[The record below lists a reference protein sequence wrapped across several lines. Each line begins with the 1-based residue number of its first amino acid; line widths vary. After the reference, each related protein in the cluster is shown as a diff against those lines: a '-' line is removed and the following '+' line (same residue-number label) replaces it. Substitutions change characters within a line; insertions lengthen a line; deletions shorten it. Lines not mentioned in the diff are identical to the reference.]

1 MPDIFSAT
9 ATANGSSRT
18 STDPPQ
24 TVTSTATASA
34 TSTVS
39 QLDAQTLANN
49 TAQQVANSDAQT
61 LANGISSA
69 VEFISAF
76 GPIGPT
82 GERGERGDIGNRGEP
97 GPTGANGRDG
107 TDGSQGPTGANGRDG
122 TDGTDGS
129 QGPTG
134 PTGPSATG
142 GSSSPNTTSTV
153 YFDNITDMNNF
164 QLPTPDPSGSHYYD
178 IQISSSLLGLSPDNF
193 GYSPIPTYT
202 LSNTRVY
209 EYNENVYL
217 YGTIYDLCSNT
228 LNFDV
233 SKNII
238 SYDMSGNIN
247 NLFNFTSDNLTRI
260 VTLKGTRTSNR
271 LFGSYSGTVSE
282 YNGLIEIDPSSGLIL
297 SNNTLK
303 NLTVPVPSNI
313 YYNNIFTYGST
324 NNLLLIAYSSDRITE
339 PSGNSSNLVYYNTD
353 TSQLYFLKD
362 SSGNII
368 SDINLAT
375 VLGEYL
381 YLVNNNNLNLVSY
394 QILNNALS
402 EKGSLLTTALY
413 NASFAL
419 INNKFLS
426 IPFAFSLNNN
436 NYTFITNNG
445 LFQFNPE
452 LTYFDVEYSINNRF
466 LSSYPTLF
474 NLSDTICFLGNST
487 SYYYMTLD
495 ASGNNAFV
503 NGYNPYLNDYTV
515 QFGNVIYNEI
525 DVVYGNKRVYYI
537 RKSGA
542 LINYLSNKSYSGM
555 ANFLVTSTENINK
568 VYIKNNDGGIIY
580 LNNSS
585 NSFYYN
591 GTEWV
596 LTSTSNILI
605 M

>member
-1 MPDIFSAT
+1 
-9 ATANGSSRT
+9 
-18 STDPPQ
+18 
-24 TVTSTATASA
+24 
-34 TSTVS
+34 
-39 QLDAQTLANN
+39 
-49 TAQQVANSDAQT
+49 
-61 LANGISSA
+61 
-69 VEFISAF
+69 
-76 GPIGPT
+76 
-82 GERGERGDIGNRGEP
+82 
-97 GPTGANGRDG
+97 
-107 TDGSQGPTGANGRDG
+107 
-122 TDGTDGS
+122 
-129 QGPTG
+129 
-134 PTGPSATG
+134 
-142 GSSSPNTTSTV
+142 
-153 YFDNITDMNNF
+153 MNNF

-193 GYSPIPTYT
+193 GYSPIPTWSLYD
-202 LSNTRVY
+202 TRVY

-247 NLFNFTSDNLTRI
+247 NAFNFTSDNLTKI
-260 VTLKGTRTSNR
+260 ITLRGTRTSNR
-271 LFGSYSGTVSE
+271 LFGSYSGTVTD
-282 YNGLIEIDPSSGLIL
+282 YNGLIEINPQTGAIVD
-297 SNNTLK
+297 NNTLK
-303 NLTVPVPSNI
+303 NLTIPAPSNVNS
-313 YYNNIFTYGST
+313 NNIFTDGSS
-324 NNLLLIAYSSDRITE
+324 NNLLLVAYGTNRIDS
-339 PSGNSSNLVYYNTD
+339 SGNSSNLVYYNTD

-368 SDINLAT
+368 SDINIAT

-381 YLVNNNNLNLVSY
+381 YLINNNNLNLVSY
-394 QILNNALS
+394 QISNNALS
-402 EKGSLLTTALY
+402 EKGTLTTTGIY
-413 NASFAL
+413 GTSFAL
-419 INNKFLS
+419 TNNKFL
-426 IPFAFSLNNN
+426 IPALSFSLNNN
-436 NYTFITNNG
+436 NYTFNSNG

-466 LSSYPTLF
+466 LTNPSTLF

-503 NGYNPYLNDYTV
+503 NGYNPYLNDYSA
-515 QFGNVIYNEI
+515 QFGSSLNNDI

-537 RKSGA
+537 RKSGP

-568 VYIKNNDGGIIY
+568 VYIKNNDGGVIY

-591 GTEWV
+591 GTEWE